1 MNKYVHAIT
10 VIAVSAVALPTFA
23 GPDFAAIEQA
33 RKARHAAQLV
43 AAAEPATM
51 RVDRECAARLVLPLD
66 HGPRAVTTPY
76 LNEKRKT
83 RFEAQQREC
92 EQARQAQPSTPKQA
106 AG

>member
-1 MNKYVHAIT
+1 MSKVVHAM
-10 VIAVSAVALPTFA
+10 IAIAMSAIALPAVA

-43 AAAEPATM
+43 AAADPAAM
-51 RVDRECAARLVLPLD
+51 RVARDCAARLVLPLD

-76 LNEKRKT
+76 LNEKRKV
-83 RFEAQQREC
+83 RVEAQQREC
-92 EQARQAQPSTPKQA
+92 EQAPAEPSARKQP